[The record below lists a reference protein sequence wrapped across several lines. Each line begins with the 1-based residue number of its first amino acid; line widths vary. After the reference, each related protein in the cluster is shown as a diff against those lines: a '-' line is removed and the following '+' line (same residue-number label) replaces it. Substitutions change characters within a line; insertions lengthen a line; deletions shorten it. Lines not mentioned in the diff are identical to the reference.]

1 MLNLIKMN
9 LYRLFK
15 TRVFYVMLLI
25 TVIGAG
31 LLSGLETSGDV
42 TSEASFEHLYADFAA
57 SGHILIM
64 VGVFGIVFS
73 EEERKSGFLKNLL
86 TTHKEKK
93 NIYAAKIPVVFLY
106 SLVMFLGSLIACRL
120 GSFVWGAGT
129 YPVHSVGSLIRFIT
143 FEVILHTV
151 FGIAMMTLYEITRN
165 TIIPVIITVF
175 GAANL
180 HGMLFYALEG
190 KLVSMWPSLK
200 GFMEKYALSS
210 NFIVTKAK
218 DLGNIEMSF
227 SYVNII
233 VVIVIGLIFYSV
245 IGMCIFTK
253 RDTI

>member
-1 MLNLIKMN
+1 
-9 LYRLFK
+9 
-15 TRVFYVMLLI
+15 
-25 TVIGAG
+25 
-31 LLSGLETSGDV
+31 
-42 TSEASFEHLYADFAA
+42 
-57 SGHILIM
+57 
-64 VGVFGIVFS
+64 
-73 EEERKSGFLKNLL
+73 
-86 TTHKEKK
+86 
-93 NIYAAKIPVVFLY
+93 
-106 SLVMFLGSLIACRL
+106 
-120 GSFVWGAGT
+120 
-129 YPVHSVGSLIRFIT
+129 
-143 FEVILHTV
+143 
-151 FGIAMMTLYEITRN
+151 MMTLYEITRN
-165 TIIPVIITVF
+165 TIIPVIMTVF